1 MEIRAR
7 YFLIGLFVLAVAA
20 GVVGFV
26 YWLYN
31 TGGLTERTAYQ
42 IRFDGPVAG
51 LSAGSEVLFNGITV
65 GEVTRL
71 QLSPDNPGEVTATI
85 AIDKRTPVRTDT
97 HVGLA
102 FSGLTGTATV
112 ALAGGT
118 PSAPVPAPV
127 DGQPPLLVADSAAL
141 KDAFQAGRD
150 VLTHLDEILSENRTN
165 LHDAIANIDTFSAAL
180 AANSDKVSA
189 LLDGLAKL
197 TGAGGSPGENTIYD
211 LTAPKTFPPIAALPE
226 GQLSVGEPGTVVALD
241 TQRIIVQ
248 QDGGEIPAF
257 ENVRWS
263 DSLPLLIQARVIE
276 AFENAGYVRVGADL
290 GPVSGDFQLILS
302 LRQFRI
308 DADGTADVNY
318 AAKIV
323 DSGGIVIGARVFS
336 ATQPV
341 ATTNDAAAAAAGLN
355 TAFGAATTDMV
366 VWALKTMANNEAG
379 SVNDGA
385 VPAPDNN
392 SAAPQAGTMAGKP
405 AEPAGGAAPVAG
417 Q

>member
-7 YFLIGLFVLAVAA
+7 YFLIGLFVLFVAA

-26 YWLYN
+26 CWLYN

-71 QLSPDNPGEVTATI
+71 RLSPDNPEEVIATI

-102 FSGLTGTATV
+102 FSGLTGTASV

-118 PSAPVPAPV
+118 PSAPAPTSV

-150 VLTHLDEILSENRTN
+150 VLTHLDEILTDNRAS
-165 LHDAIANIDTFSAAL
+165 LHDAIDNIDTFSAAL

-197 TGAGGSPGENTIYD
+197 TGAGGSAGENTIYD
-211 LTAPKTFPPIAALPE
+211 LTAPTIFPAIAAIPK
-226 GQLSVGEPGTVVALD
+226 GQLSVGQPSAVVALD

-248 QDGGEIPAF
+248 KGGGEIPAF
-257 ENVRWS
+257 EKVRWA
-263 DSLPLLIQARVIE
+263 DSLPLLIQARVIQ
-276 AFENAGYVRVGADL
+276 AFENAGYPRVGADL
-290 GPVSGDFQLILS
+290 GPLSADFQLVLD

-308 DADGTADVNY
+308 DADGTADVAY
-318 AAKIV
+318 AAKVV
-323 DSGGIVIGARVFS
+323 DADGIVVGSKVFS

-341 ATTNDAAAAAAGLN
+341 ATTDDAAAAAAGLN
-355 TAFGAATTDMV
+355 TAFGAATTAMV
-366 VWALKTMANNEAG
+366 VWALKTISG
-379 SVNDGA
+379 SEGGTADQGA
-385 VPAPDNN
+385 MPALD
-392 SAAPQAGTMAGKP
+392 
-405 AEPAGGAAPVAG
+405 GGAAQAGAIAAKPAGPSGAAAPAAG

>member
-7 YFLIGLFVLAVAA
+7 YFLIGLFVLVVAA

-31 TGGLTERTAYQ
+31 TGGLSERTAYR

-71 QLSPDNPGEVTATI
+71 QLSPDNPGEVIAAI

-97 HVGLA
+97 HVGLS
-102 FSGLTGTATV
+102 FSGLTGTASV
-112 ALAGGT
+112 ALTGGT
-118 PSAPVPAPV
+118 PSAPLPASV
-127 DGQPPLLVADSAAL
+127 DGQPPLLVADAAAL

-150 VLTHLDEILSENRTN
+150 MLTDLDQILNENRAN
-165 LHDAIANIDTFSAAL
+165 LHDAIANIDTFSTAL
-180 AANSDKVSA
+180 ADNSDKVSA

-211 LTAPKTFPPIAALPE
+211 LTAPKTFPPIPAIPE
-226 GQLSVGEPGTVVALD
+226 GQLSVGQPSAVVALD

-257 ENVRWS
+257 EKVRWA

-276 AFENAGYVRVGADL
+276 AFENAGYARVGGDF
-290 GPVSGDFQLILS
+290 GPVSGDFQLALD

-308 DADGTADVNY
+308 DADGTADASY

-323 DSGGIVIGARVFS
+323 DSGGSVIDAKVFS

-341 ATTNDAAAAAAGLN
+341 VTANDAAAAAAGLN
-355 TAFGAATTDMV
+355 TAFRAATTDMV
-366 VWALKTMANNEAG
+366 VWVLKTIVNSEAG
-379 SVNDGA
+379 GASDGA
-385 VPAPDNN
+385 M
-392 SAAPQAGTMAGKP
+392 AAPNNGAASQAGAMAGKP
-405 AEPAGGAAPVAG
+405 AVPQGEAAPAA